1 MLKNEVFCHDEI
13 ELIARPYF
21 QRRRDIQ
28 IFLQQLERGLPHLRG
43 QGGPISSCSVGLL
56 LFPPLSPPIESIV

>member
-43 QGGPISSCSVGLL
+43 EGGPHFIL
-56 LFPPLSPPIESIV
+56 